1 MVVYAPGTQEKDH
14 QKQNM
19 ALQEHARQIDVSTAS
34 IATNTTNIAT
44 NTTNIASLQT
54 VITNLGAPLTNTLVA
69 DVLLNNTANYFDG
82 PSVAQGAVGTWFACA
97 TVTLF
102 DTATAAMFLKLWDGT
117 NIASSSVGV
126 VLSTQ
131 TINVFTL
138 SGIFTS
144 PPGNIR
150 LSVRDSTNT
159 SGKILCN
166 QSGLA
171 KDSSITVVRLA

>member
-1 MVVYAPGTQEKDH
+1 MVVYAPGTLEKDP

-34 IATNTTNIAT
+34 IAANTANIAA
-44 NTTNIASLQT
+44 IQS

-82 PSVAQGAVGTWFACA
+82 PSVAQGAVGTWFASA

-102 DTATAAMFLKLWDGT
+102 DTATATMFLKLWDGT
-117 NIASSSVGV
+117 NVASSSVCV

-131 TINVFTL
+131 TISVFTL
-138 SGIFTS
+138 SGIFMS

-150 LSVRDSTNT
+150 LSARDSTNT
-159 SGKILCN
+159 SGKILFN